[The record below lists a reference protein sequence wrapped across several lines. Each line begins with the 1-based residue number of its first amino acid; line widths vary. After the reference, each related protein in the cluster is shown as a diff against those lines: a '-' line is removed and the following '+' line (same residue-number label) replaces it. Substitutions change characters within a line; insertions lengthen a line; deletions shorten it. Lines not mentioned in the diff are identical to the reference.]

1 MKPFLCRVAS
11 VKVPAHCSA
20 FAERNLVP
28 SMDGASD
35 ICPDR
40 PEEPQWMQNIGVRD
54 ACRPVLVQDICHVR
68 NLERIVK
75 AGECSCETRFP
86 VWDVAEAEFFGT
98 SLRQRGGKC
107 WKPPM
112 PMDAKRTRSARKSCP
127 SVKLRAIGRKNHR

>member
-1 MKPFLCRVAS
+1 MKPFVCRVGK
-11 VKVPAHCSA
+11 VRVPAHCSA
-20 FAERNLVP
+20 FAERNFVP
-28 SMDGASD
+28 PKDSASN
-35 ICPDR
+35 ISPNR
-40 PEEPQWMQNIGVRD
+40 PKEPQMRQDVGVRD
-54 ACRPVLVQDICHVR
+54 AHRRVLVQDIYLAQS
-68 NLERIVK
+68 LERIVEV
-75 AGECSCETRFP
+75 GECPCETRFP